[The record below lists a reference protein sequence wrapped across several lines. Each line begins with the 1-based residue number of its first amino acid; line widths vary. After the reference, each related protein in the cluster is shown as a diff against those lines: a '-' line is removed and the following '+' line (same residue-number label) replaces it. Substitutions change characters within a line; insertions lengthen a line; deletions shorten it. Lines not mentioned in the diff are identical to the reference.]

1 MTVELQV
8 QQFIDFI
15 RDEMPRR
22 IKTNPNSLP
31 DAQKLLVSV
40 SGTLE
45 VIYKTL
51 AELDIAIKSDVD
63 TELSNKEPTIT
74 AGTSEQYF
82 RGDKTWQTL
91 DTDAVPET
99 TSRVYLSPAQKTVAT
114 QAASSTVNG
123 YLSSA
128 DWSTFNSK
136 QAALVSGTNIK
147 TVNSSSLLG
156 SGDLVVGE
164 QSVVLLEQ
172 DGSQT
177 LSVGKRHYLPYITTA
192 YTLNLNAPTGA
203 AIGDWFIL
211 ESRYSASLDG
221 IGLSAFLLGIN
232 LKMAAGEYV
241 IGYGDIVSP
250 DTIPLLDV
258 HNNSTNSPNFT
269 SGCSFRFTKVTA
281 TGWALQPTYGSV
293 MPERFHMKVSGTNFG
308 GTTFISTAAA
318 GSYATVT
325 LPPKNVDLGD
335 LTSVATND
343 GNTLSGTRT
352 RILGGSNNTVSG
364 TDNVA
369 IGCNYVKM
377 TGSSNTAMSCAGSAT
392 PAQATE
398 FAGTGNTFT
407 SCSGYILGT
416 GCTLV
421 SYSGFTYYANLRAAY
436 NALVVPR
443 HSSVVFNTFSELS
456 ITSGVYGNSNAS
468 SGVLVDADGIKPVMW
483 IDKSFGIEVSEHIVK
498 IKADTG
504 SFIFYGERKVLYK
517 VGDGGTP
524 LVTTIG
530 TDIGTGGMELTVSI
544 VITATGTGNK
554 DMSITVQNGAALTSW
569 SAKIEST
576 HF

>member
-91 DTDAVPET
+91 NTDAVSEST
-99 TSRVYLSPAQKTVAT
+99 NKRYLNDAQKVIAT

-136 QAALVSGTNIK
+136 QAALADVITADTYG
-147 TVNSSSLLG
+147 NSTQYPVITFNAKGIATGVTLQTPTFTDANFSVQKNGSPSIAASWSLTALTA
-156 SGDLVVGE
+156 SRVHTYPDK
-164 QSVVLLEQ
+164 
-172 DGSQT
+172 DIDFKT
-177 LSVGKRHYLPYITTA
+177 LSSI
-192 YTLNLNAPTGA
+192 GA
-203 AIGDWFIL
+203 
-211 ESRYSASLDG
+211 S
-221 IGLSAFLLGIN
+221 
-232 LKMAAGEYV
+232 
-241 IGYGDIVSP
+241 
-250 DTIPLLDV
+250 
-258 HNNSTNSPNFT
+258 
-269 SGCSFRFTKVTA
+269 
-281 TGWALQPTYGSV
+281 
-293 MPERFHMKVSGTNFG
+293 
-308 GTTFISTAAA
+308 
-318 GSYATVT
+318 
-325 LPPKNVDLGD
+325 
-335 LTSVATND
+335 D

-352 RILGGSNNTVSG
+352 RIVGGSNNNVSG

-377 TGSSNTAMSCAGSAT
+377 TGSSNTAMSCAGSSLS
-392 PAQATE
+392 AQATE

-483 IDKSFGIEVSEHIVK
+483 IDKSFGDEVSEHIVR
-498 IKADTG
+498 IKASAG
-504 SFIFYGERKVLYK
+504 ASVFYGERKVLYK
-517 VGDGGTP
+517 AGDGGTP

-530 TDIGTGGMELTVSI
+530 TDFGTYGMELTVSI